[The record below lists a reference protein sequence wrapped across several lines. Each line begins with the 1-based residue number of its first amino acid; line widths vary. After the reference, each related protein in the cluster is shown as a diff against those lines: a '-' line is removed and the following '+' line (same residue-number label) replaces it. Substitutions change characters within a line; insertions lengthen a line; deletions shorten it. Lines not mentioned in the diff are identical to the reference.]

1 MFKQI
6 IIDQAHADKIT
17 EAIKAAEGRATAR
30 TITADDIIN
39 ECDRQ
44 LVRLYGLGASL
55 DELDG
60 TEIHV
65 DVNAQD
71 FPNAYK
77 YTPVSTHFRATYS
90 GKKWRLTDVFR
101 DTCRKN
107 RGSVKVPEAAKK
119 SIMAT
124 IEDAGAELIGR
135 RDCCG
140 KLRRA

>member
-6 IIDQAHADKIT
+6 IIDQAHAEKLT

-30 TITADDIIN
+30 TITAEDVIK

-60 TEIHV
+60 TEIRV
-65 DVNAQD
+65 DINAQD

-77 YTPVSTHFRATYS
+77 YIPESTHFCATFS
-90 GKKWRLTDVFR
+90 GKKWRLTYVCR
-101 DTCRKN
+101 NTCRKN

-135 RDCCG
+135 RDCRG